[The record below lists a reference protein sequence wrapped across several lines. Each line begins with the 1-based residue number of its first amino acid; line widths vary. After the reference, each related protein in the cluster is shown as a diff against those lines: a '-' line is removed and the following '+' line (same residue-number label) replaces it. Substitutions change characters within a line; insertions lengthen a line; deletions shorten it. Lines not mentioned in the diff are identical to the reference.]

1 MNNMLPSYFEYMKPV
16 QPVACNYYEIR
27 KPIGCILP
35 SLTMSLENRWF
46 NIV

>member
-1 MNNMLPSYFEYMKPV
+1 MNNMLASYFEYMKPV
-16 QPVACNYYEIR
+16 QPVACNYYGIR
-27 KPIGCILP
+27 KPMFILP

>member
-1 MNNMLPSYFEYMKPV
+1 MNNMLAFYFEYMKPV
-16 QPVACNYYEIR
+16 QPVACNYYGIR
-27 KPIGCILP
+27 KPMFILP

>member
-16 QPVACNYYEIR
+16 QPVAVTIMEFVNL
-27 KPIGCILP
+27 GCILP

-46 NIV
+46 NTD